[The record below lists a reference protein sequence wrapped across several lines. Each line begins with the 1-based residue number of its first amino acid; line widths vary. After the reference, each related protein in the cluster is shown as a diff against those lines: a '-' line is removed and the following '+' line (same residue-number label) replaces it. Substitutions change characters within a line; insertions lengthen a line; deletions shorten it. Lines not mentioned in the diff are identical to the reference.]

1 MDEGSI
7 GLIVLFLTGS
17 STSIVVNLVIKKLW
31 IAVILSAIIGS
42 VLFHLFAYIYGGP
55 DTIMFL
61 PISLVVGAIVVSLL
75 ALVIG
80 LVMRKNLER
89 QWFER
94 RPNQGC
100 VLAFF
105 ISVIL
110 VFIGSSYTFGWM
122 TPLLNLVFISLSLIT
137 GVVAIGLRIWVHRR
151 RKK

>member
-80 LVMRKNLER
+80 LVMRKNRKR
-89 QWFER
+89 QYRFR
-94 RPNQGC
+94 R
-100 VLAFF
+100 
-105 ISVIL
+105 
-110 VFIGSSYTFGWM
+110 
-122 TPLLNLVFISLSLIT
+122 
-137 GVVAIGLRIWVHRR
+137 H
-151 RKK
+151 KKQK